1 MSYLELS
8 LTCALEFVLPS
19 VTPVKCYVGVE
30 KSKLFQ
36 FLVSKLEFSL
46 VGICV
51 RVALTCVSSP
61 TNLHLQAV
69 SGAKIF
75 FFKLVN

>member
-1 MSYLELS
+1 ML
-8 LTCALEFVLPS
+8 CRRD
-19 VTPVKCYVGVE
+19 KM
-30 KSKLFQ
+30 KLFQ

-51 RVALTCVSSP
+51 KVALTCVSSP

-69 SGAKIF
+69 SGAKILF
-75 FFKLVN
+75 LN